1 LCIVPEQKFVEK
13 MEELMAY
20 AHAASAEGNAP
31 DFLGQGTHEQHIFPA
46 YQLFNYFNATDQ
58 ITSNLSHA

>member
-1 LCIVPEQKFVEK
+1 